1 MLNTIIILSI
11 VLFVSLVVNIFLVW
25 YLIGALRRLLLV
37 SENLGDL
44 VSVVSN
50 FREHI
55 RSVYELEAFYGEP
68 VLETLLK
75 HAGALSEVL
84 EEFEE
89 IYALTEE
96 EEDIEQEEEENQGD
110 DEPPR
115 DEEEEAD
122 TPEDA
127 LKVPKK
133 TVFYSGT

>member
-1 MLNTIIILSI
+1 MLSAIIILSI
-11 VLFVSLVVNIFLVW
+11 ILFVSLAVNVCLVW
-25 YLIGALRRLLLV
+25 YMIGALRRLLLV

-44 VSVVSN
+44 VSIVSN
-50 FREHI
+50 FREHLK
-55 RSVYELEAFYGEP
+55 SVYELETFYGEP

-75 HAGALSEVL
+75 HAAALSEVL

-96 EEDIEQEEEENQGD
+96 EEDIEQEEETQGD

-115 DEEEEAD
+115 DEEEAD

>member
-1 MLNTIIILSI
+1 MLSTIIILSI
-11 VLFVSLVVNIFLVW
+11 VLFVSLVINVFLVW

-44 VSVVSN
+44 VSIVSN

-96 EEDIEQEEEENQGD
+96 EEDIEQEEETQGD

-115 DEEEEAD
+115 DEEEDE

>member
-11 VLFVSLVVNIFLVW
+11 ILFVSLAVNVCLVW
-25 YLIGALRRLLLV
+25 YMIGALRRLLLV

-44 VSVVSN
+44 VSIVSN
-50 FREHI
+50 FREHLK
-55 RSVYELEAFYGEP
+55 SVYGLEAFYGEP

-75 HAGALSEVL
+75 HAGALLEVL

-96 EEDIEQEEEENQGD
+96 EEDIEQEEEIQGD

-115 DEEEEAD
+115 DEEEAD

>member
-1 MLNTIIILSI
+1 
-11 VLFVSLVVNIFLVW
+11 VW

-44 VSVVSN
+44 VSIVSN

-96 EEDIEQEEEENQGD
+96 EEDIEQEEETQGD

-115 DEEEEAD
+115 DEEEDE